1 MIILKKLL
9 NVFLTLIILVGIMST
24 ATLAVMATETESDPD
39 TSSVVSDVSSEPVS
53 SVESETESDT
63 SSTESESEESS
74 ITSDESE
81 VKPPKNDNSSSDS
94 SNTSGV
100 IDFNTSSEEE
110 VSIPSGTNDANTSF
124 SGNDAQT
131 GNKYSTFIDE
141 STGGTLTG
149 GGDDYIDD
157 KPIDDDDHFVDE
169 NVIMFKNSIGRVIW
183 IPILFT
189 LLAVG
194 ALIYINVIYPK
205 NMGFVKSSTQ
215 SNGRGSNNRNRSRNT
230 KRR

>member
-1 MIILKKLL
+1 MKKLL

-81 VKPPKNDNSSSDS
+81 VKPPKNDN
-94 SNTSGV
+94 
-100 IDFNTSSEEE
+100 TSSEEE

-169 NVIMFKNSIGRVIW
+169 NVTMFKNSIGRVIW